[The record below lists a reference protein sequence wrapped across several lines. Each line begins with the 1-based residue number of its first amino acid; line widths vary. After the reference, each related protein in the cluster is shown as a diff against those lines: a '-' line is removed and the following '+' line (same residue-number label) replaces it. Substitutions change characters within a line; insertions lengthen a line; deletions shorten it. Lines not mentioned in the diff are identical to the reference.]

1 MKNELIKTEII
12 VKDTPI
18 SVIRID
24 KIDFIS
30 LTDLAKY
37 QNSSDPSF
45 TVKNWLRRVSTIDYI
60 GLWEQLHNSNFNLV
74 EFDQIK
80 TEYGKNSFAMSPTQ
94 WIKRTNS
101 IGIIAKGGLSLP
113 AG

>member
-45 TVKNWLRRVSTIDYI
+45 TVKNWSDIKGITILNSKNKDCCGMFDEPFGSSKKMNI
-60 GLWEQLHNSNFNLV
+60 NQLINK
-74 EFDQIK
+74 I
-80 TEYGKNSFAMSPTQ
+80 
-94 WIKRTNS
+94 
-101 IGIIAKGGLSLP
+101 
-113 AG
+113 